1 MRISELREADSHA
14 QEGVSAVMALSD
26 RIVVSG
32 YSNRGIILCVD
43 VPGNALHPGV

>member
-1 MRISELREADSHA
+1 MRTVWAAIERKDGGWVRISELCEADSHA

-32 YSNRGIILCVD
+32 
-43 VPGNALHPGV
+43 